1 MTSEST
7 TQHEHQTEQHEN
19 GHVPGAAARV
29 PLIHVSLESVCRTV
43 AELAR
48 DSARPPR
55 RVRVQHGQTTV
66 EVEWADPAAGPAA
79 AQTAAVARPGTGAD
93 GGTAAGGGTASVRT
107 PPPDTAPGGPEPAA
121 PPETG
126 GRFVCAPTV
135 GTFYR
140 SPEPGA
146 PPFVTVGD
154 TVRAGQP
161 VGILEVMKM
170 MSRIEAD
177 TAGRV
182 VEILASDGQPVEF
195 QQPLVRLEPLPG
207 DAGPADRG

>member
-29 PLIHVSLESVCRTV
+29 PLIQVSLESVCRTV
-43 AELAR
+43 AELAGS
-48 DSARPPR
+48 SAGPPR

-66 EVEWADPAAGPAA
+66 EVEWADPEAGPTAA
-79 AQTAAVARPGTGAD
+79 APTRTGAD
-93 GGTAAGGGTASVRT
+93 TGMGAAAVRT
-107 PPPDTAPGGPEPAA
+107 APEAVPTGAEAVRTGPEPGGP
-121 PPETG
+121 PEAG
-126 GRFVCAPTV
+126 GHFVCAPTV

-146 PPFVTVGD
+146 PPFVSVGD

-170 MSRIEAD
+170 MSRVEAD

-195 QQPLVRLEPLPG
+195 QQRLVRLEPLPG
-207 DAGPADRG
+207 DAGAAGRG